1 MALNVLIVD
10 DSAVMR
16 SMILKVLK
24 MSAIPL
30 GEIREASN
38 GQEGLEALSE
48 YWMDLVIVDINM
60 PVMTG
65 EEMIDRVRAIPEY
78 IDLPVIVVSAEGSQ
92 TRIEKLVEQGVKF
105 IHKPFSPELIRE
117 AVRDLTGA
125 CSEQAS

>member
-24 MSAIPL
+24 MSAVPL
-30 GEIREASN
+30 AEVREASN

-48 YWMDLVIVDINM
+48 YWIDLVIVGINM

-92 TRIEKLVEQGVKF
+92 TRIAKLLEQGVKF
-105 IHKPFSPELIRE
+105 IHKPFSPELIIE
-117 AVRDLTGA
+117 AIKDLTGA
-125 CSEQAS
+125 CNEHAS

>member
-16 SMILKVLK
+16 SMVLKALK
-24 MSAIPL
+24 MSAVPL

-48 YWMDLVIVDINM
+48 YWIDLVIVGINM

-65 EEMIDRVRAIPEY
+65 EEMIERVRAVPEY
-78 IDLPVIVVSAEGSQ
+78 IDLPVIVVSTEGSH

-105 IHKPFSPELIRE
+105 IHKPFSPELIGA
-117 AVRDLTGA
+117 AVRDLTGV
-125 CSEQAS
+125 CNEQAS